1 MDLRILIVLAP
12 ITVAVSIT
20 LAWLLIWKV
29 IEINNF
35 TPRLNNSL
43 VELNQLWGEGKIAGA
58 DDVVTEEP
66 KRPYA
71 VFTVRWL
78 TVNVIGIPSVFFL
91 GAIAAMQFIRRV

>member
-58 DDVVTEEP
+58 DGVVTEEP
-66 KRPYA
+66 KRSYA

>member
-12 ITVAVSIT
+12 ITIAVSIT

-43 VELNQLWGEGKIAGA
+43 VELNQLWGESKIAAVDGA
-58 DDVVTEEP
+58 ATEEP
-66 KRPYA
+66 KRSYA

-78 TVNVIGIPSVFFL
+78 AVNVIGIPSVFFL